1 MVVVP
6 ANLRKSIES
15 IKEIVGNHSDTD
27 IYNALKECNMDLDD
41 AAQKLLHQVPSV
53 LGFLNIH
60 ALFCSDEDT
69 NLDDFS
75 MPDTFHEVRKRRD
88 KKKENSDDN
97 TQSETSAHNDYI
109 SRGPQFHSAPNN
121 RRGGYA
127 RRGVSREFRVV
138 RDNRFTQ
145 NPAGEKESSTQV
157 TSSSASQRVSNVSER
172 SSVASNNQRHSA
184 GRYVQNPN
192 GGSVLRP
199 KVAQDFNFKTR
210 KEHREEKTL
219 AGTGPGPQVSV
230 TKQIESQSQS
240 GSSASSNV
248 VGVYASASD
257 PVHVPS
263 PDSRSPAVGA
273 IRREIG
279 VVGGRRHSSDSGPK
293 QSHQQRVSNINSDL
307 GASSATQSS
316 KHINTVPRNDQ
327 SHGAAVEPVVVN
339 SGSRFS
345 NHFNKFH
352 QQPAV
357 QKGAV
362 PSKEWKPKTNQKPSV
377 SSPGVIGS
385 PVKSASHQTNTSK
398 HVERETDELQ
408 DKLTHLNIHDTQKVI
423 IAQNIRVPEF
433 DRCRLTFGSIGM
445 ESDSNE
451 NASSALQ
458 VAVVEKGDGLEA
470 VEASPSNNHINA
482 FDDQVQNSVSS
493 SPSGQSSEDSVLDK
507 NDSVGVPNNENY
519 ADMSLVHDNSSFTT
533 AQPEQPRESIEL
545 PNFSA
550 YGPPQPV
557 YDMPYYMPSVDDA
570 VRRTELPNQ
579 EQTPMA
585 QMYPQVHLSHF
596 ANVMPYRQF
605 LPPMYVP
612 PMVPGYSGN
621 PGYPHLSNGSS
632 YVLMPGGG
640 SHVSANGLKYG
651 IQQCKTFPA
660 GSPTGFGGLVS
671 PNGYAMNAPG
681 VVGGPTGLD
690 DSSRLKYKDNN
701 LYVPNPQAET
711 SEVWIQNHREHL
723 GMQSTPYFNMQGQ
736 AAHPAYMQSL
746 GAHPSFNTVAPQSSQ
761 MQFPGMY
768 AQQPAGIPN
777 SHHMGPGNI
786 GVGVAPPSQVP
797 QVGAYQQP
805 QMNHLNWTTNF

>member
-1 MVVVP
+1 MVTVS
-6 ANLRKSIES
+6 ASLRKTIGS

-27 IYNALKECNMDLDD
+27 IYNALKECNMNLDD
-41 AAQKLLHQVPSV
+41 AVQKLLHQ
-53 LGFLNIH
+53 
-60 ALFCSDEDT
+60 
-69 NLDDFS
+69 
-75 MPDTFHEVRKRRD
+75 DTFHEVRKRRD
-88 KKKENSDDN
+88 KKKENLDDSA
-97 TQSETSAHNDYI
+97 QFETRRHNDYI
-109 SRGPQFHSAPNN
+109 SRGPKFFSAVNS
-121 RRGGYA
+121 RRGGHA
-127 RRGVSREFRVV
+127 RRGTSREFRVV
-138 RDNRFTQ
+138 RDNRFNQSVARET
-145 NPAGEKESSTQV
+145 ESSTQAV
-157 TSSSASQRVSNVSER
+157 SSSTSQRVSNVPESA
-172 SSVASNNQRHSA
+172 SVASNNQRHT
-184 GRYVQNPN
+184 GGKYVQNIN
-192 GGSVLRP
+192 GGSDLR
-199 KVAQDFNFKTR
+199 VYLNSR
-210 KEHREEKTL
+210 KEQREEKTST
-219 AGTGPGPQVSV
+219 AIGFGPQVSV
-230 TKQIESQSQS
+230 TKQIESQSQA
-240 GSSASSNV
+240 GSSASSNA

-263 PDSRSPAVGA
+263 PVSRSPAVGA

-279 VVGGRRHSSDSGPK
+279 VVGGRRQSSDSGPK
-293 QSHQQRVSNINSDL
+293 QPQQHKVSNVNSVL
-307 GASSATQSS
+307 GASSATQAF
-316 KHINTVPRNDQ
+316 KHINSIPRNDQ
-327 SHGAAVEPVVVN
+327 GPGTAVESVVVN
-339 SGSRFS
+339 SGSRPS
-345 NHFNKFH
+345 NHFNRFH
-352 QQPAV
+352 QQPAG
-357 QKGAV
+357 QKGAL

-385 PVKSASHQTNTSK
+385 PVKSASHQADTSK
-398 HVERETDELQ
+398 NMERETDELQ

-433 DRCRLTFGSIGM
+433 ERCRLTFGSIGM

-451 NASSALQ
+451 KPSSALH
-458 VAVVEKGDGLEA
+458 VAAVVENGDGLEP
-470 VEASPSNNHINA
+470 VEASPSSNQINA
-482 FDDQVQNSVSS
+482 FDDQVQNSASS
-493 SPSGQSSEDSVLDK
+493 SPSGESSEDSLPEK
-507 NDSVGVPNNENY
+507 NDSAGVPNNENC
-519 ADMSLVHDNSSFTT
+519 ADMSLVHNNSSFT
-533 AQPEQPRESIEL
+533 AAKSGQPQESIEL

-550 YGPPQPV
+550 YGPQPV
-557 YDMPYYMPSVDDA
+557 YDMPYYTHSVDDA
-570 VRRTELPNQ
+570 VRQTELPNQ
-579 EQTPMA
+579 EALTSHSANIVPDSSVAMMQQQTPMA

-605 LPPMYVP
+605 IPPMYVP

-640 SHVSANGLKYG
+640 SHVSANGFKYG
-651 IQQCKTFPA
+651 IQQCKPFPA

-671 PNGYAMNAPG
+671 PTGYPMNAPG

-711 SEVWIQNHREHL
+711 SEIWIQNHREHL

-746 GAHPSFNTVAPQSSQ
+746 SAHPSFNTAAPQSSQ

-777 SHHMGPGNI
+777 NHHMGPGNI